1 MSSLLL
7 HLSKL
12 VLVNSTSRSQPYIL
26 KTRTLCVKCPKPGKC
41 DKKICNSKL
50 DPAKKKCGCSGILS
64 TPGCPAKQFEWNG
77 CKSEE
82 DKKDDPNDC
91 SKKSKNAKIKKFDNC
106 NLQLKFY
113 F

>member
-7 HLSKL
+7 HLSKM
-12 VLVNSTSRSQPYIL
+12 VLVNSTSRSQPFIL
-26 KTRTLCVKCPKPGKC
+26 KSRAFCVKCPKPGKC
-41 DKKICNSKL
+41 DKKVCNDQL

-64 TPGCPAKQFEWNG
+64 TPGCPSKQYEWNG
-77 CKSEE
+77 CKTE
-82 DKKDDPNDC
+82 DSKEDSKDC
-91 SKKSKNAKIKKFDNC
+91 SRKSKNAKIRKLDNS